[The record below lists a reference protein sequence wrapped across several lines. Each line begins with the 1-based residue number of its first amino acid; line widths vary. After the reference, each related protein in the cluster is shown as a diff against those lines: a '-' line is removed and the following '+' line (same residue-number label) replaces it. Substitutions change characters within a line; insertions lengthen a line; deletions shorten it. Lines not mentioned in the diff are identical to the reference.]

1 MSERAPSL
9 IAVAGRRAPSTRRSR
24 RPAAVT
30 AHVNRSLRATTSAP
44 TSSRPRPT
52 GPPVVRA
59 TRCPSCA
66 RVRGTTRLGPAP
78 PRATA
83 SAAGSPPAEPR
94 ISRPPRRPVVDRGGD
109 KFMRAQFHGGT
120 NGTLGL
126 GLTLAMSFH
135 RAACSTEGP
144 CSSDADWCIRVD
156 GVCVRPSRPHTK

>member
-126 GLTLAMSFH
+126 GLTLAMFTD
-135 RAACSTEGP
+135 STRP
-144 CSSDADWCIRVD
+144 RWLFLRLFLNT
-156 GVCVRPSRPHTK
+156 VRRRTLQAGTAEHGG